1 MHRVQLLM
9 RPFRALCAT
18 LSLAA
23 AAAACGMPATAPTD
37 EDLVGTWTIQPADLS
52 LPGGGLRQM
61 TVHFGGSG
69 DYTVET
75 ATYGG
80 IGAGELLSYEKTV
93 GSVTVE
99 DGGLRFHAT
108 GSVGWDRRRETLPG
122 FAGDD
127 LRTLGDR
134 PVPYQISGDNLVLRM
149 TPGGPGDSMV
159 LTRQENE

>member
-1 MHRVQLLM
+1 M
-9 RPFRALCAT
+9 RRHRALFAAFA
-18 LSLAA
+18 LAA
-23 AAAACGMPATAPTD
+23 SVAGCDAATTAPTD
-37 EDLVGTWTIQPADLS
+37 EDLLGTWTIQPADVP
-52 LPGGGLRQM
+52 LPGGGGMQQM

-69 DYTVET
+69 DYTLET

-80 IGAGELLSYEKTV
+80 FGAGELLAYEKTV

-108 GSVGWDRRRETLPG
+108 GSVGWDRRRETVPG
-122 FAGDD
+122 FAGGD